1 VATLGTPNKIRDLQ
15 RALYMRAK
23 KEPKF
28 RFYALYDKVYRV
40 DILEHAYRLARANGG
55 APGPDGVTFEQIEQI
70 GPTVMLEEL
79 HDALKT
85 KTYRPGPVR
94 RVYIPKLS
102 GGERP
107 LGIPNIRDRVVQT
120 AAKLVLEPIF
130 EADFDPDSYGFR
142 PKRDAHQALDAIK
155 EALDQGL
162 YWIIDADLASYLE
175 TSSHCT
181 PCVDVDVEETRMRLR
196 DANTQAVSSAR
207 ADMDRV
213 ELAALYTL
221 QDGLARNAEDPH
233 GVDHWDVAGGCFFD
247 EACAQIVGDTD
258 LPRRSGRDLFGGDE
272 AVVDPA
278 VDSRRGDAEELG
290 RLLHG
295 DELAFGGLRSLAARD
310 LPVRA

>member
-1 VATLGTPNKIRDLQ
+1 MATLVTPEKIRDLQ

-28 RFYALYDKVYRV
+28 RFYALCDKVYRV
-40 DILEHAYRLARANGG
+40 DVLEYAYRLARTNGG

-85 KTYRPGPVR
+85 KTYRPEPVR

-142 PKRDAHQALDAIK
+142 PRRDAHQALDAIK
-155 EALDQGL
+155 EALDQ
-162 YWIIDADLASYLE
+162 AKSYYIRP
-175 TSSHCT
+175 S
-181 PCVDVDVEETRMRLR
+181 RLDGITVHVCILR
-196 DANTQAVSSAR
+196 F
-207 ADMDRV
+207 
-213 ELAALYTL
+213 L
-221 QDGLARNAEDPH
+221 QREPLT
-233 GVDHWDVAGGCFFD
+233 VA
-247 EACAQIVGDTD
+247 
-258 LPRRSGRDLFGGDE
+258 
-272 AVVDPA
+272 
-278 VDSRRGDAEELG
+278 LG
-290 RLLHG
+290 RIWASSVNLEFPIKGIAPEHKLV
-295 DELAFGGLRSLAARD
+295 SN
-310 LPVRA
+310 